1 MRALLLSLVIIC
13 ALAVDASPRTG
24 AASDIADPAPA
35 ATARRQ
41 AIDDNGDTRVE
52 VQLVVLGIAIGS
64 VFVLGT
70 GAYVLRKKLGLV
82 PPPPEQGTD
91 GHH

>member
-1 MRALLLSLVIIC
+1 MRVLLLSLVIIW
-13 ALAVDASPRTG
+13 ALAANASQRSE
-24 AASDIADPAPA
+24 AASDIAGASPAV
-35 ATARRQ
+35 TARPQ

-52 VQLVVLGIAIGS
+52 VQLAVLGIAVGS

-70 GAYVLRKKLGLV
+70 GAFVLRKKLGLV
-82 PPPPEQGTD
+82 PPPPEQVKD